1 MTSASVAPQPDNVR
15 FMKST
20 IAPNTTA
27 TTFAAPTCADRL
39 CEVAGRDRA
48 VAARLREQAAQL
60 LKLADGLE
68 TNASIAVATAAA
80 TLTA

>member
-20 IAPNTTA
+20 IAPKSTA
-27 TTFAAPTCADRL
+27 TRVAAATCADRL

>member
-1 MTSASVAPQPDNVR
+1 VTPASVAPQPDNVP

-20 IAPNTTA
+20 IAPNATA
-27 TTFAAPTCADRL
+27 TRVAAPTCADRL

-48 VAARLREQAAQL
+48 VASRLREQAAQL

-68 TNASIAVATAAA
+68 TNASVAAATAAA
-80 TLTA
+80 TLTE